1 MNDPTG
7 VAPTPGVMRNLVM
20 VCIGLTSVFV
30 AQTMLLLAV
39 PLRALELGAS
49 PSLVGVILSAP
60 YLLPLVFAIPLGGIV
75 TRVGAQRVFFISA
88 IGMMIGP
95 WISLATPTFTGLLS
109 TQIIIGLAH
118 VVMVIAAQSVVAGL
132 GRGRALERY
141 FGWYTMCLSGGQ
153 LIGPLLAGRMIDTL
167 TMDWVFAVIGA
178 IPAIALVSSYYFIGN
193 ARRGHSTPS
202 SLLGYRA
209 QASLLKKNVGVQM
222 SIVVTVAAL
231 FALGAHAAF
240 LPVYLETLTFSA
252 TLIGLLVSLRALS
265 AMVVRPF
272 MSRIIQGLG
281 GRSKA
286 LIACV
291 AAVAMGMRWTG
302 MTNNVITLAVLAVLV
317 GLGTGISQPLSM
329 VILAEHVQP
338 EQRSSALGMRLM
350 GNRGAQVVAPLLL
363 GLLAELAGYKLTF
376 LIAGAGLLMVT
387 VVVVRLKPA
396 FEMAE
401 AKNQASQLA
410 SFRP

>member
-1 MNDPTG
+1 
-7 VAPTPGVMRNLVM
+7 
-20 VCIGLTSVFV
+20 
-30 AQTMLLLAV
+30 
-39 PLRALELGAS
+39 
-49 PSLVGVILSAP
+49 
-60 YLLPLVFAIPLGGIV
+60 
-75 TRVGAQRVFFISA
+75 
-88 IGMMIGP
+88 
-95 WISLATPTFTGLLS
+95 LATPTFTGLLS

-132 GRGRALERY
+132 GRGRTLERY

-153 LIGPLLAGRMIDTL
+153 LTGPLLAGRMIDTL

-291 AAVAMGMRWTG
+291 AAVAMGMMWTG

>member
-1 MNDPTG
+1 MHDSPPRT
-7 VAPTPGVMRNLVM
+7 APDRSAIRNLVM

-60 YLLPLVFAIPLGGIV
+60 YLLPLMFAIPLGGIV
-75 TRVGAQRVFFISA
+75 TRIGPQKVFFIGA

-95 WISLATPTFTGLLS
+95 WMSLLAPTFGGLLAT
-109 TQIIIGLAH
+109 QITIGLAH

-167 TMDWVFAVIGA
+167 SMGWVFATIGA
-178 IPAIALVSSYYFIGN
+178 IPAIGLVSSCFFVGN
-193 ARRGHSTPS
+193 ARHGHTTPR

-209 QASLLKKNVGVQM
+209 QASLLRDNIGVQM
-222 SIVVTVAAL
+222 SIAVTVAVL

-240 LPVYLETLTFSA
+240 LPVYLEELTFSA
-252 TLIGLLVSLRALS
+252 TLIGVLVSLRAMS
-265 AMVVRPF
+265 AMLIRPI
-272 MSRIIQGLG
+272 MPQLIQALG
-281 GRSKA
+281 GRARTMITS
-286 LIACV
+286 V
-291 AAVAMGMRWTG
+291 AAVAMGLMWTG
-302 MTNNVITLAVLAVLV
+302 MTGSVVVLAILAILV
-317 GLGTGISQPLSM
+317 GLGSGISQPLSM

-350 GNRGAQVVAPLLL
+350 GNRGAQVLAPLVL
-363 GLLAELAGYKLTF
+363 GVMAELVGFTLTF
-376 LIAGAGLLMVT
+376 LLAGAALLAVL
-387 VVVVRLKPA
+387 VIVVRLRPA
-396 FEMAE
+396 FEQAE
-401 AKNQASQLA
+401 ADNARRWS
-410 SFRP
+410 

>member
-132 GRGRALERY
+132 GRGRTLERY

-153 LIGPLLAGRMIDTL
+153 LTGPLLAGRMIDTL

-291 AAVAMGMRWTG
+291 AAVAMGMMWTG